1 MLRGVEWMSRPALVQ
16 AARHRRAKPAVAT
29 GDAGVST
36 AVGLRIITGLF
47 SLGAATEAVAVVGVS
62 VSRER
67 WRESLAVKGN
77 LSARVVTCPQSQAPL
92 VSATPISTPIAIPR
106 TG

>member
-1 MLRGVEWMSRPALVQ
+1 VDATGRGVDVSTCSCPGGTTSSGETRLMC
-16 AARHRRAKPAVAT
+16 AT

-47 SLGAATEAVAVVGVS
+47 SLLAVAVVGVS

-67 WRESLAVKGN
+67 WRESSAVKGS
-77 LSARVVTCPQSQAPL
+77 LSARVGCPQSQALL
-92 VSATPISTPIAIPR
+92 VSATPISTPTAIPR